1 MIGKWAEYFEAVFL
15 FTWLTSALRLRGFSS
30 DIRGL
35 LYIGLADGAK
45 TAWKGFIFGCV
56 AVLWLG

>member
-1 MIGKWAEYFEAVFL
+1 MAYICFTFEGL
-15 FTWLTSALRLRGFSS
+15 FFGYSG
-30 DIRGL
+30 GL

>member
-1 MIGKWAEYFEAVFL
+1 MAYICFTFEGLFL
-15 FTWLTSALRLRGFSS
+15 RIFG
-30 DIRGL
+30 GL